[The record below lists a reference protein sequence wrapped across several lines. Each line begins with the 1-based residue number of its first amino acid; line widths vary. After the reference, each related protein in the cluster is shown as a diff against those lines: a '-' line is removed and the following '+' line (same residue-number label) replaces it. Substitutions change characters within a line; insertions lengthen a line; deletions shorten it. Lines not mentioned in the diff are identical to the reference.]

1 MIRIGA
7 VNPDTSHFGTFAKYL
22 HAGARARYT
31 AIYND
36 GIRDDAAIDKFVA
49 DFQLEQRCRTMDELA
64 DCVDVAFIHS
74 CNWAQ
79 HLRLAEP
86 FVKKGKPV
94 FIDKPIV
101 GSLADCRKLE
111 ALARQGAVILGSS
124 SLRYC
129 DEVREFLAKPESE
142 RGQTISIIGTVGTD
156 EFNYGI
162 HVVEMI
168 GGLAGTGAVACR
180 CVGSGEAGGRRCETF
195 FVRFASG
202 VTAVYNNFHE
212 VWHPFTA
219 TIMTTKTTFQF
230 TVNTG
235 RIYAALLDQVL
246 DRLENK
252 PNALADIP
260 ALVESVAIMLAGRL
274 SRARGGIE
282 VKLADIPADDPGFD
296 GAAFEKFYAKR

>member
-7 VNPDTSHFGTFAKYL
+7 VNPDTSHMATFAKYL
-22 HAGARARYT
+22 HAGERARYT
-31 AIYND
+31 AVYND
-36 GIRDDAAIDKFVA
+36 GIRDDAAIDKFIA
-49 DFQLEQRCRTMDELA
+49 DFQMEKRCRTLAELA
-64 DCVDVAFIHS
+64 DCVDAAFIHS
-74 CNWAQ
+74 CNWSK

-86 FVKKGKPV
+86 FIAKGKPV

-101 GSLADCRKLE
+101 GSIADCRKLE
-111 ALARQGAVILGSS
+111 DLARAGAVILGSS

-129 DEVREFLAKPESE
+129 NEVREFMAQPLET
-142 RGQTISIIGTVGTD
+142 RGQIVSIIGTVGSD

-180 CVGSGEAGGRRCETF
+180 CVGSGEVDGRRCETF

-202 VTAVYNNFHE
+202 VTAVYNTFHE

-230 TVNTG
+230 RVDTHG
-235 RIYAALLDQVL
+235 LYGALLDQVL

-252 PNALADIP
+252 GGALADIP
-260 ALVESVAIMLAGRL
+260 TLVESVTIMLAGRL
-274 SRARGGIE
+274 SRSRGGIE
-282 VKLADIPADDPGFD
+282 VKLAEIPADDPGFD
-296 GAAFEKFYAKR
+296 GDAFEKWYAKR